1 MRSILPP
8 SERQLTR
15 SIAVSDTLCHARFRA
30 EFPAST
36 HSGNQPPIRSKST
49 QRAWRTVSPEAVLA
63 HGCAVDELSNLK
75 WCHRHR

>member
-36 HSGNQPPIRSKST
+36 RTDITSNT
-49 QRAWRTVSPEAVLA
+49 QQQLRP
-63 HGCAVDELSNLK
+63 
-75 WCHRHR
+75 